1 VIVTVAG
8 TVSPAA
14 ASVPGSGIREIVNLA
29 LSLPDVVRLEIGEP
43 DAATPAHI
51 VAAGHAA
58 TQVRN
63 RYTQSAGIPTLRAAL
78 ADRLHT
84 RYGLA
89 ADPELVVVSQGAVQG
104 LAAVFAA
111 LLQPGD
117 EVLVPD
123 PAWPNYEMQA
133 LLYGASAVH
142 YPLRPENGF
151 VPDLAELAAL
161 ITPRT
166 RILVINSPSNP
177 TGVVFPAETIGALV
191 DLAVAHGVT
200 VVSDEVYDEI
210 VFDGTHTNAAALAPE
225 HVVSVFSFSKTY
237 AMTGSRI
244 GYLVGPAW
252 LMPTVARL
260 QEPLLSC
267 VTAASQAE
275 AVAALE
281 GPQEFVAETLAAYRS
296 RRDLV
301 VGLLADAGIAVTVP
315 SGAFYLM
322 VPLADGVDSR
332 SAAVHLVHNGVA
344 TAPGTAF
351 GDTASSHLRLSLASS
366 EEQLTLGVGRLV
378 DWYRRTGG
386 GREMP

>member
-1 VIVTVAG
+1 MTVTVTG

-51 VAAGHAA
+51 VEAGHAA
-58 TQVRN
+58 TRLRN
-63 RYTQSAGIPTLRAAL
+63 RYTQSSGVPALRAAL
-78 ADRLHT
+78 AERLHV
-84 RYGLA
+84 RYGLD
-89 ADPELVVVSQGAVQG
+89 ADPERIVVTQGAVQG
-104 LAAVFAA
+104 IATVLAA

-133 LLYGASAVH
+133 LLYAAVPVH

-151 VPDLAELAAL
+151 LPDLEELAAL

-166 RILVINSPSNP
+166 RVLVINSPSNP
-177 TGVVFPAETIGALV
+177 TGVVFPGETIHALV

-200 VVSDEVYDEI
+200 VISDEVYDEI
-210 VFDGTHTNAAALAPE
+210 VFDGTHTNAAARAPE

-244 GYLVGPAW
+244 GYLTGPDW
-252 LMPTVARL
+252 LIPTVARL

-267 VTAASQAE
+267 ITAASQAE
-275 AVAALE
+275 ALAALA
-281 GPQEFVAETLAAYRS
+281 GPQDFVGATLDAYRS

-301 VGLLADAGIAVTVP
+301 VGLLADAGITVTVP

-322 VPLADGVDSR
+322 VPLAPGVDSR
-332 SAAVHLVHNGVA
+332 TAAIDLVHHGVA

-351 GDTASSHLRLSLASS
+351 GSTAASHLRLSLASS
-366 EEQLTLGVGRLV
+366 EDELRRGVGRLV
-378 DWYRRTGG
+378 EWHHRTDGGRRTG
-386 GREMP
+386 